1 MKKDNIVTSESKS
14 NQDSN
19 LMYQVMDSKER
30 RKVESSGQID
40 FKPDNYI
47 VGYRIVQN
55 LNADNYLDLEIDPM
69 SKILSLVDKEGGII
83 ANLEITESSNRVIH
97 IAADNSTGNI
107 YLNVGDNARE
117 RLEDKLNKINL
128 EQTDDEASSVATTKK
143 GA

>member
-117 RLEDKLNKINL
+117 RLEDKLNKVLNL
-128 EQTDDEASSVATTKK
+128 AL
-143 GA
+143 

>member
-107 YLNVGDNARE
+107 YLNVGDNASE

>member
-1 MKKDNIVTSESKS
+1 MKKDNIVTSESKL

>member
-1 MKKDNIVTSESKS
+1 
-14 NQDSN
+14 
-19 LMYQVMDSKER
+19 SKER

-107 YLNVGDNARE
+107 YLNVGDNASE

>member
-117 RLEDKLNKINL
+117 RLEDNLNKIKL